1 MKLSNYLIAT
11 LKEAPSD
18 AETTSHQLMVRAGM
32 IRKIAAGIYNF
43 LPTGLR
49 VFRKV
54 ENIIR
59 DEMNRA
65 GAIEVMMPF
74 VTPADLWQK
83 SGRWDIY
90 GKELLRLSDRADRE
104 FCLGPTHEEVVTD
117 LVDREVK
124 SYKNLPVTIYQIQ
137 PKFRDEIRPRF
148 GVMRAREFTM
158 KDAYSFDINED
169 GAEKSYI
176 NMFDA
181 YKRIFERCGLTF
193 KAVEADSGNIG
204 GSFSHEFMV
213 LAETGEDLVLSCDTC
228 DFAANVETT
237 SVKEELVNESKKSSL
252 PTEEV
257 STPGLTSVEEVAS
270 FLKVESSMI
279 VKTLILEADDELIAV
294 LIRGDH
300 ELSLT
305 KLKKFLD
312 VDSLDLAGQE
322 ILKKNN
328 IVKGFCGP
336 VNLNITIF
344 SDNAIKSLNNF
355 IAGSNKSDYHLKNI
369 NFNRDFLIEAF
380 GDFREAVDGDLCPCS
395 NCSANL
401 VSTRGIE
408 VGHVFKLGT
417 KYSESMNA
425 TFADQDGKEKNYFM
439 GCYGIGVGRVVAAAV
454 EQNNDKNGIRFP
466 SAIAPF
472 QVIVISTDKN
482 EGPTLSK
489 AKELYEL
496 FFNSNYDIALDDRSE
511 NAGVKFKDAELLGIP
526 VQIRIGPKSLD
537 KGVVEIKNRLT
548 GEIYEL
554 DKDDLNTIKDKIDEL
569 L

>member
-59 DEMNRA
+59 DEMNKA

-90 GKELLRLSDRADRE
+90 GKELLRLNDRAERD

-158 KDAYSFDINED
+158 KDAYSFDVDEMQ
-169 GAEKSYI
+169 AERSYL

-181 YKRIFERCGLTF
+181 YKRIFDRCGLTY

-213 LAETGEDLVLSCDTC
+213 LAETGEDLVLSCDSC

-237 SVKEELVNESKKSSL
+237 SVRVSLNDKSPEKLLPMEEIE
-252 PTEEV
+252 
-257 STPGLTSVEEVAS
+257 TPNMTSVDEVTG
-270 FLKVESSMI
+270 FLKVDSTLI
-279 VKTLILEADDELIAV
+279 IKTLVLETDTGLVAV

-300 ELSLT
+300 ELSIT

-312 VDSLDLAGQE
+312 VNLLELAE
-322 ILKKNN
+322 KEVLKKHK
-328 IVKGFCGP
+328 ICKG
-336 VNLNITIF
+336 
-344 SDNAIKSLNNF
+344 
-355 IAGSNKSDYHLKNI
+355 
-369 NFNRDFLIEAF
+369 
-380 GDFREAVDGDLCPCS
+380 
-395 NCSANL
+395 
-401 VSTRGIE
+401 
-408 VGHVFKLGT
+408 
-417 KYSESMNA
+417 
-425 TFADQDGKEKNYFM
+425 
-439 GCYGIGVGRVVAAAV
+439 
-454 EQNNDKNGIRFP
+454 
-466 SAIAPF
+466 
-472 QVIVISTDKN
+472 
-482 EGPTLSK
+482 
-489 AKELYEL
+489 
-496 FFNSNYDIALDDRSE
+496 
-511 NAGVKFKDAELLGIP
+511 
-526 VQIRIGPKSLD
+526 
-537 KGVVEIKNRLT
+537 
-548 GEIYEL
+548 
-554 DKDDLNTIKDKIDEL
+554 
-569 L
+569 